1 MDKQTWT
8 GALKQVRE
16 TLDKWPVLVLLPVSL
31 ILPRYPE
38 PWGSSFTLIFT
49 GLCIAQSVRY
59 WLKIRATI
67 KRQAEAERIE
77 KECRLELMALTM
89 QMNAV
94 VTKAASEVN
103 ADSIEEATRELDRI
117 YAEQQRVMEKWKRS
131 ETANTQ

>member
-131 ETANTQ
+131 ETANTK